1 VLTASQYRTTHVV
14 STREAVEQRQ
24 LYTVLYAMGFRIYGE
39 DLLVVNKL
47 TELLTVKKTLLS
59 YYIQGDPIKTD
70 LFLTVDNFVTFCGRK
85 ACDILSLQ
93 KNANCV

>member
-59 YYIQGDPIKTD
+59 YYIQGDPIKTE
-70 LFLTVDNFVTFCGRK
+70 

-93 KNANCV
+93 KNAI